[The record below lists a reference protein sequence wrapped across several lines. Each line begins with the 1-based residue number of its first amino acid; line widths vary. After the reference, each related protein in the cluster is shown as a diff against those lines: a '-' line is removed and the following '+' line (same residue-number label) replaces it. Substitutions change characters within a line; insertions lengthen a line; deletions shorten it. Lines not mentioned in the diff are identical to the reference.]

1 MVRLLNVYSISAFA
15 ALGGTLFGFDISS
28 MSGVLGTDQYRDYYG
43 NPLGTRQGGITSA
56 MAAGSLVGA
65 LSSSFLGDQLSR
77 KVSIQLGAILWCIG
91 ASVQAASNGVAMLIV
106 GRVIAG
112 LCVGLTSSLVPI
124 YQSEI
129 APRKIRGRVVSLQQF
144 AITWGIMIQYFVQYG
159 CSFLNSQAAFRL
171 PWAIQSVPAVLLL
184 VALFWFPRSPRW
196 LASKDRWDE
205 ALEVLAFLRTPDG
218 DINDPLVL
226 AEYKEIEDQIRFE
239 RDEESNSYRELFGK
253 KMRKRVLLGMA
264 IQGWS
269 QLVGINV
276 LMYYV
281 VYILDS
287 AGISNTLLASSIQY
301 IVNMVMT
308 IPSILWTD
316 HWGRRPALLLGALN
330 IAFWLYLIAG
340 LLARYGEPNP
350 VPDQSYTWV
359 VMGHPVVTRCIQAS
373 SYMTVASFAVSWGPV
388 SWMYPP
394 EIMPLRIRAKAVSI
408 ATATNWAANFALG
421 LAVPP
426 LLRAI
431 RWRIFFIFGSFNLVA
446 FIHVWIAAPETKQR
460 TLEEMDEIFQH
471 GEPLWRSFTGARKTD
486 RLDSLAKDIEMGHLK
501 IHRSVQVE
509 MYDDYIRSGSTG
521 TLR

>member
-1 MVRLLNVYSISAFA
+1 MVRLMNVYTISAFA
-15 ALGGTLFGFDISS
+15 AIGGTLFGYDISS
-28 MSGVLGTDQYRDYYG
+28 MSGVLDTDQYKEYYG

-77 KVSIQLGAILWCIG
+77 KIAIQVGLVLWCIG
-91 ASVQAASNGVAMLIV
+91 ASVQAASNGVPMLIA

-112 LCVGLTSSLVPI
+112 LCIGVTSSLVPI

-144 AITWGIMIQYFVQYG
+144 AVTWGIMIQYFVQYG
-159 CSFLNSQAAFRL
+159 CSFLNSQAVFRL
-171 PWAIQSVPAVLLL
+171 PWALQVVPAIILFVG
-184 VALFWFPRSPRW
+184 LFWFPKSPRW

-205 ALEVLAFLRTPDG
+205 ALRVLAFLRTPDSN
-218 DINDPLVL
+218 INDPLVL

-239 RDEESNSYRELFGK
+239 RGEESNSLRELFGE

-276 LMYYV
+276 LLYYV

-287 AGISNTLLASSIQY
+287 AGLTNTLLASSIQY
-301 IVNMVMT
+301 VINMVMT

-316 HWGRRPALLLGALN
+316 KWGRRPTLLLGALT
-330 IAFWLYLIAG
+330 IGLWLFLIGG
-340 LLARYGEPNP
+340 LLARFGEPNP
-350 VPDQSYTWV
+350 VPNQSYTWV
-359 VMGHPVVTRCIQAS
+359 IRDHPTATRCIQAF
-373 SYMTVASFAVSWGPV
+373 SYLTVASFAMSWGPV
-388 SWMYPP
+388 SWIYPP
-394 EIMPLRIRAKAVSI
+394 EIFPLRIRATAVSI
-408 ATATNWAANFALG
+408 STATNWACNFALG

-431 RWRIFFIFGSFNLVA
+431 QWRMFFIFGAFNMAA
-446 FIHVWIAAPETKQR
+446 FIHVWLAAPETKQR
-460 TLEEMDEIFQH
+460 TLEEMDEVFEH

-486 RLDSLAKDIEMGHLK
+486 RLDRLAKDIEMGTLK
-501 IHRSVQVE
+501 IHRSIQVE
-509 MYDDYIRSGSTG
+509 IYDDF

>member
-1 MVRLLNVYSISAFA
+1 MVRLLNVYTISAFA

-28 MSGVLGTDQYRDYYG
+28 MSGVLGTDQYREYYG

-65 LSSSFLGDQLSR
+65 LSSSILGDQLSR
-77 KVSIQLGAILWCIG
+77 KVAIQLGAILWCIG
-91 ASVQAASNGVAMLIV
+91 ASIQAASNGVPMLIV

-144 AITWGIMIQYFVQYG
+144 AVTWGIMIQYFVQYG
-159 CSFLNSQAAFRL
+159 CSFLNSQTAFRL
-171 PWAIQSVPAVLLL
+171 PWAIQSVPAVLLF
-184 VALFWFPRSPRW
+184 VGLFWFPRSPRW

-205 ALEVLAFLRTPDG
+205 ALKVLAFLRTPDG

-239 RDEESNSYRELFGK
+239 REEESNSYRELFGK

-281 VYILDS
+281 VYILNS

-301 IVNMVMT
+301 IINMVMT
-308 IPSILWTD
+308 
-316 HWGRRPALLLGALN
+316 
-330 IAFWLYLIAG
+330 
-340 LLARYGEPNP
+340 
-350 VPDQSYTWV
+350 QSYTWI
-359 VMGHPVVTRCIQAS
+359 VMGHPAATRCIQAC

-431 RWRIFFIFGSFNLVA
+431 RWRMFFIFGSFNLVA

-471 GEPLWRSFTGARKTD
+471 GDSLWRSFTGVHNTD
-486 RLDSLAKDIEMGHLK
+486 RLDNLAKDIEMGHLK

-509 MYDDYIRSGSTG
+509 MYDDYIGSSSTG
-521 TLR
+521 TLK